1 MTTTK
6 DSILKELKNTGK
18 FSNISSKNK
27 TVLTDLLNAYKTD
40 GSIPIDFLK
49 KMTIG
54 TKCEE
59 DVECRTKKCV
69 DNKCVPTV
77 QTKTKTNGIINK
89 AIKAITAAPIASA
102 PVAVKTLIALAPIV
116 PKALTVPKA
125 KALTGPNTSNCTT
138 LSNGKKLNPHQKIV
152 AEFMRDT
159 KRKGL
164 VVVHKVGTGKT
175 ITALITAQCLLSQS
189 PNSRVI
195 VITPKA
201 VVEQFGKE
209 LKKLNLSPNIAS
221 RIRIY
226 PHVGWLNRFE
236 SGVEDAKNAVLIVDE
251 AHKFKGQNKLDPY
264 GKEISKRAR
273 LLSEA
278 AQEADKVL
286 LLTATPLENGIEETI
301 NYVSFT
307 NDKNIRQEYKNRQ
320 GSFKNKQIIINDFRD
335 YLRCNFSV
343 YDQVQKEDFPRRI
356 DHIVKL
362 KMTKDYQAK
371 YNDAEKNVEGSIGKE
386 VFFNRRTMNTPDLTR
401 FHNGIRRAVN
411 GIEIPS
417 PKITWTV
424 DKIKEIVA
432 NKGKVVVYSTWIKFG
447 IDLVAKKLKAL
458 KIKYQIISGSVPKA
472 ERVAAVEAYN
482 SNQLRVMLISSA
494 GAEGL
499 DLKETSAVI
508 VVEPFW
514 HQSRIEQVV
523 GRGIRYKS
531 HANLPQEKRFVD
543 VFHLVLEKENKL
555 AGKSAD
561 ELLMSMS
568 NTKLDKIDQL
578 MIQMKETSIENAKC

>member
-1 MTTTK
+1 MTTTKTK

-125 KALTGPNTSNCTT
+125 KALTVPKANALTVPKAKALTVPKANALTGPNTSNCTT
-138 LSNGKKLNPHQKIV
+138 LTNGKKLNPHQKIV

-386 VFFNRRTMNTPDLTR
+386 VFFNKRTMNTPDLKK
-401 FHNGIRRAVN
+401 FYNGIRRAVN

-447 IDLVAKKLKAL
+447 IDLVAEKLKSL
-458 KIKYQIISGSVPKA
+458 KIKYQIISGSVQKA
-472 ERVAAVEAYN
+472 ERVAAVEAY
-482 SNQLRVMLISSA
+482 
-494 GAEGL
+494 
-499 DLKETSAVI
+499 
-508 VVEPFW
+508 
-514 HQSRIEQVV
+514 
-523 GRGIRYKS
+523 
-531 HANLPQEKRFVD
+531 
-543 VFHLVLEKENKL
+543 
-555 AGKSAD
+555 
-561 ELLMSMS
+561 
-568 NTKLDKIDQL
+568 
-578 MIQMKETSIENAKC
+578 KCPLYY

>member
-1 MTTTK
+1 MTMTK
-6 DSILKELKNTGK
+6 DSLLKELKAIGK

-40 GSIPIDFLK
+40 GSIPTAFLK

-59 DVECRTKKCV
+59 DVECRTQKCV
-69 DNKCVPTV
+69 DNKCSSNIQTKAFKAFKELKASVPSATVPVPSATVVPTV
-77 QTKTKTNGIINK
+77 
-89 AIKAITAAPIASA
+89 PSA
-102 PVAVKTLIALAPIV
+102 CTI
-116 PKALTVPKA
+116 LT
-125 KALTGPNTSNCTT
+125 
-138 LSNGKKLNPHQKIV
+138 NGKKLNPHQKIV

-175 ITALITAQCLLSQS
+175 ITALVTAQCLLSQS
-189 PNSRVI
+189 PRSKVI

-201 VVEQFGKE
+201 IVEQFGKE
-209 LKKLNLSPNIAS
+209 LKKLDLHPNIAS
-221 RIRIY
+221 RIRIF
-226 PHVGWLNRFE
+226 PHVTWLKRFE
-236 SGVEDAKNAVLIVDE
+236 SGIEDAKNATLIVDE
-251 AHKFKGQNKLDPY
+251 AHKFKGQNTVDQYGQEKSKL
-264 GKEISKRAR
+264 AR

-278 AQEADKVL
+278 AQEANKVL

-307 NDKNIRQEYKNRQ
+307 NDRDIREEYKKMK
-320 GSFKNKQIIINDFRD
+320 GAFKNQQIIINDFRS
-335 YLRCNFSV
+335 YLKCNFSV

-362 KMTKDYQAK
+362 KMSKDYQAK
-371 YNDAEKNVEGSIGKE
+371 YDDAEKNVEGSIVKD
-386 VFFNRRTMNTPDLTR
+386 VFYNKKTMNTPDLTR

-417 PKITWTV
+417 PKIIWTV
-424 DKIKEIVA
+424 DKIKEIVS

-447 IDLVAKKLKAL
+447 IELVADKLTAA
-458 KIKYQIISGSVPKA
+458 KIKYQIISGSVQKA
-472 ERVAAVEAYN
+472 DRVAAVEAYN
-482 SNQLRVMLISSA
+482 ANKLRVMLISSA

-523 GRGIRYKS
+523 GRGIRYRS
-531 HANLPQEKRFVD
+531 HADLPQEKRFVD
-543 VFHLVLEKENKL
+543 VYHLVLEKNNKF
-555 AGKSAD
+555 AGLSAD
-561 ELLMSMS
+561 ELLMGMS
-568 NTKLDKIDQL
+568 NTKVDKIDQL
-578 MIQMKETSIENAKC
+578 MIQMKATSIENANC